1 LRLVFSDKRT
11 KLKVRFEKRRFVCRG
26 FLILRGASLGM
37 KSRFA
42 VEVTKPFFVRIHGE
56 TASGYSAILASHFF
70 SVVKELVR

>member
-1 LRLVFSDKRT
+1 
-11 KLKVRFEKRRFVCRG
+11 
-26 FLILRGASLGM
+26 M

-42 VEVTKPFFVRIHGE
+42 VEVTKSFFVRIHGE